1 MKVFFALAGAAAA
14 FAAAA
19 SSANA
24 GIVCKDDFQ
33 KVGGSYLSTPFCRDN
48 YLARVARQYGVKV
61 SDAAIR
67 ENPNLKKEVCR
78 LVGRDI
84 RVQSACDSEDT
95 GRGRR

>member
-1 MKVFFALAGAAAA
+1 MKTYAAMASAAALAMIALAP
-14 FAAAA
+14 
-19 SSANA
+19 ANA
-24 GIVCKDDFQ
+24 GIVCKDDYQ
-33 KVGGSYLSTPFCRDN
+33 KVGGSYISTPFCRDN

-61 SDAAIR
+61 SNIAIR

-84 RVQSACDSEDT
+84 RVQGACDPEDT